1 MNKEKVKKL
10 VRELLVE
17 LGENP
22 DREGLKE
29 TPERIAELYEEILNG
44 YTMDSELDVQFT
56 ENSDVVVV
64 REIQFYSM
72 CEHHMLPFFGK
83 VHVAY
88 IPNGKVF
95 GISKLVRLVEKYAK
109 RLQIQERLT
118 KQVADELENMG
129 VRGALVLA
137 EGDHMC
143 MRMRGVKN
151 NSKIMTIAYR
161 GEFEKKE
168 LREPIVS
175 MIYSSKREFANLG

>member
-1 MNKEKVKKL
+1 MNKEKIKKL
-10 VRELLVE
+10 VRELLIE

-22 DREGLKE
+22 EREGLRE
-29 TPERIAELYEEILNG
+29 TPERIAELYEEILDG
-44 YTMDSELDVQFT
+44 YKMDSELDVTFS
-56 ENSDVVVV
+56 EESDVVVV

-88 IPNGKVF
+88 LPSGKVF

-109 RLQIQERLT
+109 RLQIQERMT
-118 KQVADELENMG
+118 KQVADELQRMG

-168 LREPIVS
+168 LRDHIVS
-175 MIYSSKREFANLG
+175 MIYTPKREFSP

>member
-1 MNKEKVKKL
+1 SFS
-10 VRELLVE
+10 
-17 LGENP
+17 
-22 DREGLKE
+22 
-29 TPERIAELYEEILNG
+29 EE
-44 YTMDSELDVQFT
+44 
-56 ENSDVVVV
+56 SDVVVV

-72 CEHHMLPFFGK
+72 CEQHMLPFFGK

-88 IPNGKVF
+88 LPSGKVF
-95 GISKLVRLVEKYAK
+95 GISKLVRLVEKYSK
-109 RLQIQERLT
+109 RLQIQERMT
-118 KQVADELENMG
+118 KQVADELQRMG

-168 LREPIVS
+168 LREHIVS
-175 MIYSSKREFANLG
+175 MIYSPRREISA

>member
-1 MNKEKVKKL
+1 MNKERIKKL
-10 VRELLVE
+10 VRELLIE

-22 DREGLKE
+22 EREGLRE
-29 TPERIAELYEEILNG
+29 TPERIAELYEEILEG
-44 YTMDSELDVQFT
+44 YKMDSELDVAFS
-56 ENSDVVVV
+56 EESDVVVV

-88 IPNGKVF
+88 LPSGKVF
-95 GISKLVRLVEKYAK
+95 GISKLVRLVEKYSK
-109 RLQIQERLT
+109 RLQIQERMT
-118 KQVADELENMG
+118 KQVADELQRMG

-168 LREPIVS
+168 LREHIVS
-175 MIYSSKREFANLG
+175 MIYSPRREISA

>member
-1 MNKEKVKKL
+1 MNKERIKKL
-10 VRELLVE
+10 VRELLIE

-22 DREGLKE
+22 EREGLRE
-29 TPERIAELYEEILNG
+29 TPERIAELYEEILDG
-44 YTMDSELDVQFT
+44 YKMDSELDVTFS
-56 ENSDVVVV
+56 EESDVVVV

-88 IPNGKVF
+88 LPSGKVF
-95 GISKLVRLVEKYAK
+95 GISKLVRLVEKYSK
-109 RLQIQERLT
+109 RLQIQERMT
-118 KQVADELENMG
+118 KQVADELQRMG

-168 LREPIVS
+168 LREHIVS
-175 MIYSSKREFANLG
+175 MRYLPKREISG

>member
-1 MNKEKVKKL
+1 MNKERVKHL
-10 VRELLVE
+10 IRELLVE

-29 TPERIAELYEEILNG
+29 TPDRIAELYEEILDG
-44 YTMDSELDVQFT
+44 YKMDSELDVQFT

-83 VHVAY
+83 VHLAY

-118 KQVADELENMG
+118 KQVADELQRMG

-161 GEFEKKE
+161 GELEKKE
-168 LREPIVS
+168 LREHIVS
-175 MIYSSKREFANLG
+175 MIYGSKREIAGLG

>member
-1 MNKEKVKKL
+1 
-10 VRELLVE
+10 
-17 LGENP
+17 
-22 DREGLKE
+22 
-29 TPERIAELYEEILNG
+29 
-44 YTMDSELDVQFT
+44 
-56 ENSDVVVV
+56 
-64 REIQFYSM
+64 
-72 CEHHMLPFFGK
+72 MLPFFGK

-95 GISKLVRLVEKYAK
+95 GISKLVRLVEKYGK

-118 KQVADELENMG
+118 KQVADELQNMG

-168 LREPIVS
+168 LREHIVS
-175 MIYSSKREFANLG
+175 MIYASKKEFASLG

>member
-1 MNKEKVKKL
+1 MNKERIKKL

-22 DREGLKE
+22 EREGLRE
-29 TPERIAELYEEILNG
+29 TPERIAELYEEILEG
-44 YTMDSELDVQFT
+44 YKMDSELDVTFS
-56 ENSDVVVV
+56 EESDVVVV

-88 IPNGKVF
+88 LPSGKVF

-109 RLQIQERLT
+109 RLQIQERMT
-118 KQVADELENMG
+118 KQVADELQRMG

-168 LREPIVS
+168 LRDHIVS
-175 MIYSSKREFANLG
+175 MIYTPRREIST